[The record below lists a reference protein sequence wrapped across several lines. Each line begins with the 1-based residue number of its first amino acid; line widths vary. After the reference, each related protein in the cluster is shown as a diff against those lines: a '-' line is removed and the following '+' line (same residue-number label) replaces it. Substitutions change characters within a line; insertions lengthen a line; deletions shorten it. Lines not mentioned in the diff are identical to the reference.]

1 MSLETKMPE
10 TNTLETVSLGPLG
23 VEITGIDLRDEL
35 TEDDLAALR
44 RTVSEEGLVLIRE
57 QPLSP
62 PAQVALGRRFGTLE
76 ALSTDG
82 GEIDTKTIAIANV
95 DEDGAI
101 LGDDSAMLR
110 LLSINEGWHTDSSFR
125 DVPASFSLFS
135 AVTVPKRGG
144 DTFFASQHLGW
155 DALSS
160 DEQAALYG
168 LRGIHDY
175 PAAYR
180 SRGFEMSDVTN
191 FEMPRQVH
199 PIARRHP
206 ETGRTGLYMT
216 EHMSGIEG
224 LSDHDGSS
232 LLAKLL
238 GACTHPERI
247 YRHHW
252 SVGDLI
258 IWDNRSMLHRA
269 QGFEPGFPRVMRHVR
284 VAGNE
289 PTIAAVSSAK

>member
-1 MSLETKMPE
+1 MSLEPK
-10 TNTLETVSLGPLG
+10 TLETKALGALG

-35 TEDDLAALR
+35 TIDDLATLR
-44 RTVSEEGLVLIRE
+44 RIVSEEGLVLIRE
-57 QPLSP
+57 QPLSR

-76 ALSTDG
+76 ALSTDN

-95 DEDGAI
+95 DEDGTI
-101 LGDDSAMLR
+101 LGDDSAMMQM
-110 LLSINEGWHTDSSFR
+110 LSINEGWHTDSSFR

-144 DTFFASQHLGW
+144 DTFFASLHLGW

-160 DEQAALYG
+160 NEQAALYG

-175 PAAYR
+175 VAAYR
-180 SRGFEMSDVTN
+180 SRGFEMSDVTD
-191 FEMPRQVH
+191 FEMPTRVH

-206 ETGRTGLYMT
+206 ETGRTGLYIT

-224 LSDHDGSS
+224 MSDEDSS
-232 LLAKLL
+232 ALLAKLL

-247 YRHHW
+247 YRHRW
-252 SVGDLI
+252 TVGDMI

-269 QGFEPGFPRVMRHVR
+269 QGFESDCPRVMCHVR
-284 VAGNE
+284 VAGDE
-289 PTIAAVSSAK
+289 RVVAAVSSAESAR